1 MTSAKAW
8 YWLGLGILALSFMTS
23 GAGRSAMDH
32 AAAYATCIR
41 TRALPYVGAI
51 ELALGRTQAGYG
63 HLQASMEQSRAQMLQ
78 ARAQMEAQ
86 QARIEAAQRVMMEA
100 HIQQQL
106 RRAQRVMVNR
116 SVIDAAALTD
126 EVVDSNQVVMPNVE
140 VLSAGRRV
148 IVCPRTKVRM
158 AAPAVHV
165 SVAPVQEP
173 I

>member
-1 MTSAKAW
+1 MTSAKAL

-23 GAGRSAMDH
+23 GPGRSAMDH
-32 AAAYATCIR
+32 AAAYASCVR
-41 TRALPYVGAI
+41 TRTLPYLGAI

-78 ARAQMEAQ
+78 ARAEMEAQ
-86 QARIEAAQRVMMEA
+86 QARIEAAQRVMIQA
-100 HIQQQL
+100 HIQQQI
-106 RRAQRVMVNR
+106 RRAQQVMVNG
-116 SVIDAAALTD
+116 SVIGPAALTD
-126 EVVDSNQVVMPNVE
+126 VVDSNQIVMPNLE
-140 VLSAGRRV
+140 VLSEGRHV

>member
-1 MTSAKAW
+1 
-8 YWLGLGILALSFMTS
+8 
-23 GAGRSAMDH
+23 MDH
-32 AAAYATCIR
+32 AAAYASCIR

-100 HIQQQL
+100 RIQQQI
-106 RRAQRVMVNR
+106 RRARVVVNR
-116 SVIDAAALTD
+116 AVIDPAALTD
-126 EVVDSNQVVMPNVE
+126 EVFDSNQVVIPNVE
-140 VLSAGRRV
+140 ILSAGRHV

-158 AAPAVHV
+158 APPAVHV